1 MFIDTHLHLSNNDDI
16 SNIVKE
22 AKENDTSILIIS
34 GCDKEGIE
42 DAISIIE
49 EYDNIYATIGYHP
62 SEVGSVDASDLI
74 DLEKK
79 ILGNKKIVGLG
90 EIGLDYHYEGID
102 RERQKELFI
111 KQLDIAERLKVPVV
125 IHSRDAFLD
134 TYQILSKYKL
144 RGIIHCFSGSRE
156 SAELF
161 IKLGYLLGIG
171 GVVTFKN
178 SKLSEVLKEIPIEN
192 LVLETDSPY
201 LSPIRG
207 EQNAPKNVKLVA
219 KKLSEIYNMNI
230 DNIAK
235 ITSKNTVLLFDLDVE

>member
-156 SAELF
+156 SAEMF

>member
-1 MFIDTHLHLSNNDDI
+1 MFIDTHLHFSNNDDI

-156 SAELF
+156 SAEMF